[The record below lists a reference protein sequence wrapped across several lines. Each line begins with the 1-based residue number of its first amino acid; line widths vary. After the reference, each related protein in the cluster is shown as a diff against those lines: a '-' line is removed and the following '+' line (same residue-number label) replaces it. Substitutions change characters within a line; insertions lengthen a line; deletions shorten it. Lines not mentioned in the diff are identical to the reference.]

1 MLRREQ
7 RVEVPALLPLVL
19 HEPVPRGASVAHDGT
34 VEVLVDGATLR
45 VGVGTDVQYVAA
57 LARALVRSC

>member
-1 MLRREQ
+1 M
-7 RVEVPALLPLVL
+7 ALTV
-19 HEPVPRGASVAHDGT
+19 SHDGT

-45 VGVGTDVQYVAA
+45 VAVGTDVQYVAA